1 MSTRQRCLHLRT
13 QRSVHME
20 RSCGPPSLQEMPATL
35 AELWNRALMRRAN
48 TDSPSAA
55 SASNNG
61 TDDAVDETQLQAEVA
76 ALLTEEGEGAVLS
89 ELLGEIPAGWAAP
102 PRLPGSGPRPPHP
115 PPPNFC
121 TRQRTPRKRISGGCR
136 PPRGTARCT
145 LSTMMP
151 NPSCEYWYATDGSGV
166 VGEDRRSPDT
176 HGST

>member
-1 MSTRQRCLHLRT
+1 
-13 QRSVHME
+13 ME

-89 ELLGEIPAGWAAP
+89 ELLGEIPAGFGIDPAGRETAYSP
-102 PRLPGSGPRPPHP
+102 AMVTSGKVHATKKKRRRGSPREHHQASSDAS
-115 PPPNFC
+115 C
-121 TRQRTPRKRISGGCR
+121 T
-136 PPRGTARCT
+136 
-145 LSTMMP
+145 STTSEASDASSSSVMTMLY
-151 NPSCEYWYATDGSGV
+151 PSLF
-166 VGEDRRSPDT
+166 
-176 HGST
+176 